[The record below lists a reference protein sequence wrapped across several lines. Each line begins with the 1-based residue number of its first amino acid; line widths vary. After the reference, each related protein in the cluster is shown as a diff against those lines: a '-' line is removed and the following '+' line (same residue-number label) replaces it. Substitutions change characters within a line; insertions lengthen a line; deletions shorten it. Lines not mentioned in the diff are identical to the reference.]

1 MSRESRRRGS
11 FILPLHPLGSG
22 GLRYDHLP
30 VMSFVE
36 YAYPI
41 SPCGLT
47 HPPAALCA
55 YMPCGSILCPMAS
68 EFRLRRTVAS
78 CGELYDVLCGRRVLG
93 QIQLQWVTGG
103 AVGMDAGIQVSRG
116 PDAYPRLRGYPRSCP
131 AGSRPELAYAER
143 PRGVVGTRG
152 LPRSASRPQRKLISR
167 GRTPSDNGEADRRFR
182 CGRRPSLRSSTAQVQ
197 FGRHVPQIQDRR
209 ARAF

>member
-1 MSRESRRRGS
+1 
-11 FILPLHPLGSG
+11 
-22 GLRYDHLP
+22 
-30 VMSFVE
+30 MSFVE

-116 PDAYPRLRGYPRSCP
+116 PMPTHGYEATREAALQALARSCHM
-131 AGSRPELAYAER
+131 
-143 PRGVVGTRG
+143 
-152 LPRSASRPQRKLISR
+152 RK
-167 GRTPSDNGEADRRFR
+167 GPGD
-182 CGRRPSLRSSTAQVQ
+182 
-197 FGRHVPQIQDRR
+197 
-209 ARAF
+209 

>member
-1 MSRESRRRGS
+1 
-11 FILPLHPLGSG
+11 
-22 GLRYDHLP
+22 
-30 VMSFVE
+30 MSFVE

-93 QIQLQWVTGG
+93 QIQLSNGSPAARWAWMLASKYHEGRCLPTATRRPEKQPCRR
-103 AVGMDAGIQVSRG
+103 S
-116 PDAYPRLRGYPRSCP
+116 PRSCHM
-131 AGSRPELAYAER
+131 
-143 PRGVVGTRG
+143 
-152 LPRSASRPQRKLISR
+152 RK
-167 GRTPSDNGEADRRFR
+167 GPGD
-182 CGRRPSLRSSTAQVQ
+182 
-197 FGRHVPQIQDRR
+197 
-209 ARAF
+209 